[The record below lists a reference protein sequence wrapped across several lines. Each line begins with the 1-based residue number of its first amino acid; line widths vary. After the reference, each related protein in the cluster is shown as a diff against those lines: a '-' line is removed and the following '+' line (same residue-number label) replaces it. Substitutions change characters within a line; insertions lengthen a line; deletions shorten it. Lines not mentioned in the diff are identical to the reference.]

1 MTQCPIRRGSGQ
13 ILGCGFLGLNPLLS
27 GPRNGFWS
35 IFGHLIEFGL
45 VAQLSKQPQNGFYK
59 VNQDMGRKF
68 KTARVGPPLHGIGSV
83 KSTVL
88 IRENPQFMW
97 PACDFFIF
105 GYKLAIFG
113 HLSSIFLVAKND
125 HKWRFGHSGQS
136 EVFENGPNGF
146 PMPRNLGIDTKIK
159 SLACSER
166 KLQIRP
172 DMCTVLQNQPN
183 SQIQPKWP

>member
-1 MTQCPIRRGSGQ
+1 M
-13 ILGCGFLGLNPLLS
+13 GF
-27 GPRNGFWS
+27 GPF
-35 IFGHLIEFGL
+35 FGHLIEFGL

-68 KTARVGPPLHGIGSV
+68 KTARVGTPLHGIGSV

-113 HLSSIFLVAKND
+113 HLSSTIND
-125 HKWRFGHSGQS
+125 DLATQVSLGRLKM
-136 EVFENGPNGF
+136 V
-146 PMPRNLGIDTKIK
+146 PMSFRAPAPRRGWL
-159 SLACSER
+159 
-166 KLQIRP
+166 
-172 DMCTVLQNQPN
+172 
-183 SQIQPKWP
+183 

>member
-1 MTQCPIRRGSGQ
+1 MAGSLKIQLGLFSWTQLKEMSYMSFCKFFCQ

-68 KTARVGPPLHGIGSV
+68 KTARVGTPLHGIGSV

-97 PACDFFIF
+97 PA
-105 GYKLAIFG
+105 
-113 HLSSIFLVAKND
+113 
-125 HKWRFGHSGQS
+125 
-136 EVFENGPNGF
+136 
-146 PMPRNLGIDTKIK
+146 
-159 SLACSER
+159 
-166 KLQIRP
+166 
-172 DMCTVLQNQPN
+172 
-183 SQIQPKWP
+183 

>member
-1 MTQCPIRRGSGQ
+1 MFICDGHLYDTQCPIRRGSGQ

-68 KTARVGPPLHGIGSV
+68 KTARVGTPLHGIGSV

-97 PACDFFIF
+97 PA
-105 GYKLAIFG
+105 
-113 HLSSIFLVAKND
+113 
-125 HKWRFGHSGQS
+125 
-136 EVFENGPNGF
+136 
-146 PMPRNLGIDTKIK
+146 
-159 SLACSER
+159 
-166 KLQIRP
+166 
-172 DMCTVLQNQPN
+172 
-183 SQIQPKWP
+183 

>member
-1 MTQCPIRRGSGQ
+1 MKQFNFLGFLNLCSGTGTSLLVPGMRSMSQCPIRRGSGQ

-68 KTARVGPPLHGIGSV
+68 KTARVGTPLHGIGSV

-97 PACDFFIF
+97 PA
-105 GYKLAIFG
+105 
-113 HLSSIFLVAKND
+113 
-125 HKWRFGHSGQS
+125 
-136 EVFENGPNGF
+136 
-146 PMPRNLGIDTKIK
+146 
-159 SLACSER
+159 
-166 KLQIRP
+166 
-172 DMCTVLQNQPN
+172 
-183 SQIQPKWP
+183 

>member
-1 MTQCPIRRGSGQ
+1 M
-13 ILGCGFLGLNPLLS
+13 GCGFLGLNPLLS

-68 KTARVGPPLHGIGSV
+68 KMARYGTPLHGIGSV

-97 PACDFFIF
+97 PA
-105 GYKLAIFG
+105 
-113 HLSSIFLVAKND
+113 
-125 HKWRFGHSGQS
+125 
-136 EVFENGPNGF
+136 
-146 PMPRNLGIDTKIK
+146 
-159 SLACSER
+159 
-166 KLQIRP
+166 
-172 DMCTVLQNQPN
+172 
-183 SQIQPKWP
+183 

>member
-1 MTQCPIRRGSGQ
+1 MTNKLSTKLEYVYHLYLNIMTKIVKYRIGKWILRIRSWDIRSTFSHPAAFDPYMMTILCTTQCPIRRGSGQ

-68 KTARVGPPLHGIGSV
+68 KTARVGTPLHGIGSV

-97 PACDFFIF
+97 PA
-105 GYKLAIFG
+105 
-113 HLSSIFLVAKND
+113 
-125 HKWRFGHSGQS
+125 
-136 EVFENGPNGF
+136 
-146 PMPRNLGIDTKIK
+146 
-159 SLACSER
+159 
-166 KLQIRP
+166 
-172 DMCTVLQNQPN
+172 
-183 SQIQPKWP
+183 

>member
-1 MTQCPIRRGSGQ
+1 VDKIFLCVYYTFWSILNIFKNKIIFTQNQVRHEPQCPIRRGSGQ

-97 PACDFFIF
+97 PA
-105 GYKLAIFG
+105 
-113 HLSSIFLVAKND
+113 
-125 HKWRFGHSGQS
+125 
-136 EVFENGPNGF
+136 
-146 PMPRNLGIDTKIK
+146 
-159 SLACSER
+159 
-166 KLQIRP
+166 
-172 DMCTVLQNQPN
+172 
-183 SQIQPKWP
+183 

>member
-1 MTQCPIRRGSGQ
+1 MIMVTTVNFDQGREQLGKGTWKLADQFDDNMDEDAQCPIRGGSGQ

-27 GPRNGFWS
+27 SPRNGFCS

-59 VNQDMGRKF
+59 VNQDMDRKF

-83 KSTVL
+83 ESIVL
-88 IRENPQFMW
+88 IREHPQFMW

-113 HLSSIFLVAKND
+113 HLSSIFLVAKNN
-125 HKWRFGHSGQS
+125 HK
-136 EVFENGPNGF
+136 
-146 PMPRNLGIDTKIK
+146 
-159 SLACSER
+159 
-166 KLQIRP
+166 
-172 DMCTVLQNQPN
+172 
-183 SQIQPKWP
+183 

>member
-1 MTQCPIRRGSGQ
+1 M
-13 ILGCGFLGLNPLLS
+13 GCGFLGLNPLLS
-27 GPRNGFWS
+27 SPRNGFWS

-83 KSTVL
+83 KSIVL
-88 IRENPQFMW
+88 IREHPQIMW

-125 HKWRFGHSGQS
+125 HK
-136 EVFENGPNGF
+136 
-146 PMPRNLGIDTKIK
+146 
-159 SLACSER
+159 
-166 KLQIRP
+166 
-172 DMCTVLQNQPN
+172 
-183 SQIQPKWP
+183 

>member
-1 MTQCPIRRGSGQ
+1 MGVWWRWPGQQGDTLAIETQCPIRRGLGQ

-97 PACDFFIF
+97 PA
-105 GYKLAIFG
+105 
-113 HLSSIFLVAKND
+113 
-125 HKWRFGHSGQS
+125 
-136 EVFENGPNGF
+136 
-146 PMPRNLGIDTKIK
+146 
-159 SLACSER
+159 
-166 KLQIRP
+166 
-172 DMCTVLQNQPN
+172 
-183 SQIQPKWP
+183 

>member
-1 MTQCPIRRGSGQ
+1 MVAIAGWVLTSHSPTHGGRAQCPIRRGSGQ

-97 PACDFFIF
+97 PA
-105 GYKLAIFG
+105 
-113 HLSSIFLVAKND
+113 
-125 HKWRFGHSGQS
+125 
-136 EVFENGPNGF
+136 
-146 PMPRNLGIDTKIK
+146 
-159 SLACSER
+159 
-166 KLQIRP
+166 
-172 DMCTVLQNQPN
+172 
-183 SQIQPKWP
+183 

>member
-1 MTQCPIRRGSGQ
+1 MLKPASDCFAWGAVRGQCTRADWGQCTLSSRADRVQCRAQCPIRRGSGQ

-68 KTARVGPPLHGIGSV
+68 KTARVGTPLHGIGSV

-97 PACDFFIF
+97 PA
-105 GYKLAIFG
+105 
-113 HLSSIFLVAKND
+113 
-125 HKWRFGHSGQS
+125 
-136 EVFENGPNGF
+136 
-146 PMPRNLGIDTKIK
+146 
-159 SLACSER
+159 
-166 KLQIRP
+166 
-172 DMCTVLQNQPN
+172 
-183 SQIQPKWP
+183 

>member
-1 MTQCPIRRGSGQ
+1 MKTVCKICGKLVTKKN
-13 ILGCGFLGLNPLLS
+13 ILRHVQSHGDQNFTCNICDKHFSTRDYQHHGLNPLLS

-83 KSTVL
+83 KSIVL
-88 IRENPQFMW
+88 IREHPQFMW

-125 HKWRFGHSGQS
+125 HK
-136 EVFENGPNGF
+136 
-146 PMPRNLGIDTKIK
+146 
-159 SLACSER
+159 
-166 KLQIRP
+166 
-172 DMCTVLQNQPN
+172 
-183 SQIQPKWP
+183 

>member
-1 MTQCPIRRGSGQ
+1 MNPSTLSILILDGSLKKDLSYVLEVLELSLSHQISSNLGQLRHSVHCPIRRGSGQ

-68 KTARVGPPLHGIGSV
+68 KTARVGTPLHGIGSV

-97 PACDFFIF
+97 PA
-105 GYKLAIFG
+105 
-113 HLSSIFLVAKND
+113 
-125 HKWRFGHSGQS
+125 
-136 EVFENGPNGF
+136 
-146 PMPRNLGIDTKIK
+146 
-159 SLACSER
+159 
-166 KLQIRP
+166 
-172 DMCTVLQNQPN
+172 
-183 SQIQPKWP
+183 

>member
-1 MTQCPIRRGSGQ
+1 MSNKGGSGQ

-68 KTARVGPPLHGIGSV
+68 KTARVGTPLHGIGSV

-97 PACDFFIF
+97 PA
-105 GYKLAIFG
+105 
-113 HLSSIFLVAKND
+113 
-125 HKWRFGHSGQS
+125 
-136 EVFENGPNGF
+136 
-146 PMPRNLGIDTKIK
+146 
-159 SLACSER
+159 
-166 KLQIRP
+166 
-172 DMCTVLQNQPN
+172 
-183 SQIQPKWP
+183 

>member
-1 MTQCPIRRGSGQ
+1 MPQLKTSQRDHPSNIEIIREEKSLDTCFTNDEIFPIQILPQCPIRRGSGQ

-68 KTARVGPPLHGIGSV
+68 KTARVGTPLHGIGSV

-97 PACDFFIF
+97 PA
-105 GYKLAIFG
+105 
-113 HLSSIFLVAKND
+113 
-125 HKWRFGHSGQS
+125 
-136 EVFENGPNGF
+136 
-146 PMPRNLGIDTKIK
+146 
-159 SLACSER
+159 
-166 KLQIRP
+166 
-172 DMCTVLQNQPN
+172 
-183 SQIQPKWP
+183 